1 MMQVTV
7 DYKTSATG
15 YLSDRLCFSNKEKLQ
30 NDAITSRK
38 HLANRQKHENS

>member
-15 YLSDRLCFSNKEKLQ
+15 YLSDNKEKLQ